1 MNILVTDDLCPKIID
16 FSLSRYESAV
26 VGEIKVHGTPN
37 YLATEIKKKLKQKTL
52 TLSYDAKKADL
63 FSLGLTLLEFF
74 HNKFFSGY
82 NIEGMRYGLDEAI
95 DDVPFTWGKIIVKIL
110 MDPIPEKRLSYAG
123 ALELLRS
130 SNPNSLISIKSN

>member
-74 HNKFFSGY
+74 HNK
-82 NIEGMRYGLDEAI
+82 
-95 DDVPFTWGKIIVKIL
+95 
-110 MDPIPEKRLSYAG
+110 
-123 ALELLRS
+123 
-130 SNPNSLISIKSN
+130 